1 MNLLIFGLGYTA
13 SHFAA
18 RYGERF
24 AKITG
29 TFRSTA
35 PHEKLP
41 DLPGVTRLSYDGL
54 AGSPAVEAAIAEA
67 THILTSIAPD
77 DDGDPVLRHFGPA
90 LRQAPKL
97 QWIGYLS
104 TVGVY
109 GDAGG
114 AWIDETAPLRPT
126 MARNAMRVDVE
137 KEWLELGRGRDL
149 PVQLFRLAGIYGPGR
164 NAVVNLKRG
173 SARRVVKPGQVF
185 NRIHVEDIAGAVAA
199 GMEKSGAGPAFNV
212 TDNEPAP
219 PQDVVTYAAEL
230 LGMTPPVEIA
240 YVEAQMT
247 PMARSFYGENKR
259 VSNRRVREELGY
271 ALRYPTYR
279 EGIRACFDA
288 DA

>member
-1 MNLLIFGLGYTA
+1 MNLLIFGLGYSA

-18 RYGERF
+18 RYGARF
-24 AKITG
+24 AKVTG
-29 TFRSTA
+29 TFRSSA

-41 DLPGVTRLSYDGL
+41 DLPGVTRLAYDGL
-54 AGSPAVEAAIAEA
+54 AGSASIEAAIADA

-77 DDGDPVLRHFGPA
+77 DDGDPVLRHFGPV
-90 LRQAPKL
+90 LRQAPHL
-97 QWIGYLS
+97 EWLGYLS

-114 AWIDETAPLRPT
+114 AWIDESAPLRPT
-126 MARNAMRVDVE
+126 MERNAMRVRVE
-137 KEWLELGRGRDL
+137 REWLDL
-149 PVQLFRLAGIYGPGR
+149 ALPGTRSVQLFRLAGIYGPGR

-173 SARRVVKPGQVF
+173 SARRIVKPEQVF

-199 GMEKSGAGPAFNV
+199 GMERPQIGPAFNV

-230 LGMTPPVEIA
+230 MGVTPPAEIA
-240 YVEAQMT
+240 YDEAQMT
-247 PMARSFYGENKR
+247 PIARSFYGENKR
-259 VSNRRVREELGY
+259 VSNRRIREELGY
-271 ALRYPTYR
+271 SLRYPTYR
-279 EGIRACFDA
+279 EGIRACFEA

>member
-24 AKITG
+24 AAVTG

-41 DLPGVTRLSYDGL
+41 DLPGVARLAYDGL
-54 AGSPAVEAAIAEA
+54 AGSPAAEAAIAEA

-77 DDGDPVLRHFGPA
+77 DGGDPVLRHFDRA

-137 KEWLELGRGRDL
+137 KEWLELGRGKDV

-173 SARRVVKPGQVF
+173 TARRIVKPGQVF

-199 GMEKSGAGPAFNV
+199 GIEKPGAGPAFNV

-230 LGMTPPVEIA
+230 LGVTPPAEIA
-240 YVEAQMT
+240 YDEAQMT

-259 VSNRRVREELGY
+259 VSNRRVREDLGY
-271 ALRYPTYR
+271 MLRYPTYR

>member
-77 DDGDPVLRHFGPA
+77 DDGDPVLRHFGSA

-137 KEWLELGRGRDL
+137 KEWLALSKAGN
-149 PVQLFRLAGIYGPGR
+149 PAVQLFRLAGIYGPGR

-199 GMEKSGAGPAFNV
+199 GMEKSGTGPAFNV

-240 YVEAQMT
+240 YDEAQMT